1 VKNTENEPDLHPNEK
16 LSIICIEF
24 QDVNSSQSL
33 INLNNPKNYESMILQ
48 SIIRV
53 KYLPSKKKLREKSVP
68 SQKQP
73 LQKKKSDPVNQHVKK
88 KLPSSYLKRILTKQ
102 TTEKEIKTNVGREKQ
117 NPQAKKHNNN

>member
-53 KYLPSKKKLREKSVP
+53 KYLPSKKKLREKVYLLKNS
-68 SQKQP
+68 
-73 LQKKKSDPVNQHVKK
+73 LFRKK
-88 KLPSSYLKRILTKQ
+88 
-102 TTEKEIKTNVGREKQ
+102 
-117 NPQAKKHNNN
+117 

>member
-1 VKNTENEPDLHPNEK
+1 MKNTENEPDLHPNEK

-73 LQKKKSDPVNQHVKK
+73 LQKKNLILSINTSRKSYQKSH
-88 KLPSSYLKRILTKQ
+88 LKRILTKQ
-102 TTEKEIKTNVGREKQ
+102 TTEKEIKTKDGREKQ
-117 NPQAKKHNNN
+117 NPQAQKHNNN

>member
-88 KLPSSYLKRILTKQ
+88 KLPKVSPQKNIN
-102 TTEKEIKTNVGREKQ
+102 KTNNRKRNKNQRWKGETKS
-117 NPQAKKHNNN
+117 PGSKT